1 MNINNELLKTARENN
16 NSNLSNTSL
25 ASVCLYFIYQKPFFN
40 NQYSDYIFKEDQY
53 NKEINLTKATQNY
66 SDKYFDNDF
75 EDSFIKKSDYN
86 VVEKDDKDYED
97 EYYIGFED
105 EDEVVRI
112 YTDKDINNLMKLK
125 SIIQKSNNIEEL
137 EDLLKSEL
145 KNNNNFLKELKRIS
159 EISNITDDINNLFN
173 FNKTE
178 EKNKKLNIFG
188 RLGSS
193 VNTYDSLFI
202 RDFCNDFFLM
212 HNFNKDSKEIYQQ
225 LLENDREFNFFL
237 RYTGYEYEYNYN
249 DTFSKKE
256 KKDILKKL
264 IKDKDEYTLLI
275 LKSSPDKRIKFLNEA
290 LINNKEKYFKQIES
304 VNINNSIDS
313 IYKEN
318 KKSIDKVIDIYSKQ
332 NPVIENKINHNDIQT
347 HIIIAEKKRVSSIF
361 GTDLVFRSTPENEVK
376 SKYKIPE
383 SFLYQDIENNNDFE
397 KNILKSKFSINPE
410 YISKADG
417 MKLHNPNSF
426 ADDYNHD
433 DMVLIQLKVD
443 DHIVGKI
450 GLRIDSKNNCA
461 RIKSTDI
468 IKPYRKQ
475 GLSYMLYN
483 KVADFCE
490 SNNLVLVSSMYTENG
505 KNFLPNVKR
514 RIVNERDNFLC
525 ASFLDDDNYS
535 SPIYRLG
542 LLYQPYENII
552 QAKNLTYQDL
562 NKLFKKFKKEENTL
576 LQDIDNDK
584 SLDKFD
590 INSKKRNRSSESTQK
605 EIDKI
610 IKSKQKRKPRV

>member
-1 MNINNELLKTARENN
+1 T
-16 NSNLSNTSL
+16 
-25 ASVCLYFIYQKPFFN
+25 
-40 NQYSDYIFKEDQY
+40 
-53 NKEINLTKATQNY
+53 
-66 SDKYFDNDF
+66 
-75 EDSFIKKSDYN
+75 
-86 VVEKDDKDYED
+86 
-97 EYYIGFED
+97 
-105 EDEVVRI
+105 
-112 YTDKDINNLMKLK
+112 
-125 SIIQKSNNIEEL
+125 
-137 EDLLKSEL
+137 
-145 KNNNNFLKELKRIS
+145 
-159 EISNITDDINNLFN
+159 
-173 FNKTE
+173 
-178 EKNKKLNIFG
+178 
-188 RLGSS
+188 
-193 VNTYDSLFI
+193 
-202 RDFCNDFFLM
+202 
-212 HNFNKDSKEIYQQ
+212 
-225 LLENDREFNFFL
+225 
-237 RYTGYEYEYNYN
+237 
-249 DTFSKKE
+249 
-256 KKDILKKL
+256 
-264 IKDKDEYTLLI
+264 
-275 LKSSPDKRIKFLNEA
+275 KFLNEA

-318 KKSIDKVIDIYSKQ
+318 KESIDKVIDIYSKQ

-376 SKYKIPE
+376 AKYKIPE
-383 SFLYQDIENNNDFE
+383 SFLYQDIEDNNYFE
-397 KNILKSKFSINPE
+397 INILKSKFSINPQ

-417 MKLHNPNSF
+417 MKLHNPDSF

-450 GLRIDSKNNCA
+450 GLRIDSKNHCA

-514 RIVNERDNFLC
+514 RIVNERENFLC

-542 LLYQPYENII
+542 LLYQPYE
-552 QAKNLTYQDL
+552 K
-562 NKLFKKFKKEENTL
+562 
-576 LQDIDNDK
+576 
-584 SLDKFD
+584 
-590 INSKKRNRSSESTQK
+590 
-605 EIDKI
+605 
-610 IKSKQKRKPRV
+610 